1 MLAFECV
8 FLFFWWVFF
17 LNGAF
22 RFGSSTTAERGGNLL
37 AKSKLSAKV
46 ACLSSMKNS
55 DRNKLGTTVH
65 SPSHS
70 KTMFDCTV
78 VLNDLATSFEMIVC

>member
-1 MLAFECV
+1 MFFC
-8 FLFFWWVFF
+8 FLVVCF

-22 RFGSSTTAERGGNLL
+22 RFGSSTTAESIGGNLL
-37 AKSKLSAKV
+37 AKSKLFAKV
-46 ACLSSMKNS
+46 AYLSSMKKS

-70 KTMFDCTV
+70 KTMFDLTV